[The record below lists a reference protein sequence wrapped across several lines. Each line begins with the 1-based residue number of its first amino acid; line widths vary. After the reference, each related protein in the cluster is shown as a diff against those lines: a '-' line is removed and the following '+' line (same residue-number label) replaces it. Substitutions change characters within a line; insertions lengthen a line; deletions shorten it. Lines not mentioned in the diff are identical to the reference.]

1 MASNNGKVTT
11 PLLDIILQEAL
22 VSSLTSLGRLGR
34 RHETLATATP
44 NPALLTAPPQ
54 ELVTGT
60 THTAG
65 RDGGGRAPALFWCA
79 LQSDRGGK
87 SA

>member
-1 MASNNGKVTT
+1 
-11 PLLDIILQEAL
+11 LQEAL
-22 VSSLTSLGRLGR
+22 VSSLTSSLGRLGR

-44 NPALLTAPPQ
+44 NPALLAAPPQ

-79 LQSDRGGK
+79 LQSDRGEK